1 MPFRN
6 CLLLVIAFFLIGNGA
21 FAQTAR
27 LALPIAHTG
36 EVNSVCYS
44 REGKYLLTASA
55 DGTVKIFLAENG
67 NELVSFTEMN
77 APITMAVF
85 SPDARQVLVCYLGN
99 ALILDVQSGKR
110 LHTLSGHTA
119 NINHVSFSDDG
130 LYCLTA
136 CDDKVVRVFD
146 PKTGVLIHALDD
158 HREAVKYAEF
168 SPNGKLLVTAAWDR
182 TALLYDL
189 SKGKILHVLEG
200 HQGNLNTAHF
210 SSDGSKVIT
219 SSWDYTTKLFDA
231 NNGSLLLSFEGHGKT
246 VQDALLTPDGKLLVS
261 TCMDGSTRIF
271 DAQNG
276 RLLQSFIHSGI
287 GSCIR
292 LSANGNYVLSGDKN
306 GECLLIDLPALQ
318 LKKRW
323 QAHRAGIKS
332 IAAHPG
338 RSLFFTASNDYTLH
352 AYDSLGSHIL
362 SIEGHTEPIADF
374 EFSADGKW
382 MAAIYQDSILRVISV
397 ESGKEQSRFL
407 PGGIIHSLSFHP
419 HSTLL
424 ALAGKEGKL
433 EVYDIRNGNK
443 LLQVTVSKVAV
454 RKVQWNNNGEQL
466 LISGDEGLA
475 QVISYHTGKVIHNLQ
490 GHRGAILDTD
500 ISNQGLYAITAGY
513 DSTVRMFDLNTGKV
527 LFTYDGFRRKISHAR
542 FSSEGLYF
550 IYCEGSTLYLHE
562 TATGKLLHVMNEHA
576 WFVHDVIFSPDS
588 RYLLSAGADYQAILY
603 DVKSGKP
610 KYKMDGNGAPVY
622 SVSFNLTG
630 SYFALAGGDQ
640 LVRVFETN
648 SGKEK
653 HVLQGHFA
661 PLRKVAFTPDGQRL
675 LSIGRGHQAV
685 LWDFSTGK
693 QMYSRLQLKGDDWL
707 LYDSDFRYD
716 GSAGAR
722 NSLYFVCGLETIS
735 LKQTND
741 ALFVPGLAE
750 KQYSHQEITY
760 PRLADLELCGT
771 LPVIVPQNRGA
782 NPFQFQITPREAEI
796 EMVEIYVNDRLTKTI
811 PKSSLKTVNGHVLLD
826 LDGSEI
832 IPLFTSDNPN
842 KVEVVAVTNKGGKD
856 IKTRGVIELPNQQ
869 GAGSGL
875 NPNLYAVMIGVN
887 TYQDP
892 ALKLS
897 YPVKDALALGKA
909 IELSAGEFL
918 GPEHVYMYPINSEV
932 KPGTGYATPER
943 DNIRR
948 ALEEIGQLARPEDV
962 VLIFFAGHG
971 MMNGLVEQKF
981 TLLTAE
987 ATKDKIVGIST
998 TDLQSW
1004 LSPDG
1009 PHKMKANKMILIFD
1023 ACNSGQASKE
1033 LFTMM
1038 SYNED
1043 RTNRIRQIED
1053 LKEKSGLLIMAASA
1067 PNQNAYE
1074 LPQFEQGLLT
1084 YCLLKTL
1091 KNNPD
1096 ILDDQEFLNV
1106 TKWFLES
1113 ERELQKVMESLGKN
1127 QDAQPFG
1134 TSNLRIGVVND
1145 SIRSTIRIAEEKP
1158 QVYCTLAENTET
1170 FGDDLQLQR
1179 EINQALEVRARGMD
1193 AKISYV
1199 SRQTTTAHSVKLKY
1213 SVKKGKV
1220 KCKVILLKNN
1230 MPYFQGDI
1238 SGTEDDVVRIAA
1250 QIVRM
1255 VEANVVP

>member
-1 MPFRN
+1 MRLRN
-6 CLLLVIAFFLIGNGA
+6 YLLHLLIVFLIGKNALG
-21 FAQTAR
+21 QTAR

-36 EVNSVCYS
+36 EVNSANFS
-44 REGKYLLTASA
+44 RDGKYLLTASA
-55 DGTVKIFLAENG
+55 DHTVKIFLAENG
-67 NELVSFTEMN
+67 NELVSFTELN
-77 APITMAVF
+77 APITLAVF
-85 SPDARQVLVCYLGN
+85 SPDARQVLVCYSEI
-99 ALILDVQSGKR
+99 AIILDVQSGQKI
-110 LHTLSGHTA
+110 HTLTGHTA
-119 NINHVSFSDDG
+119 TINHVAYSDDG
-130 LYCLTA
+130 RYCLTA
-136 CDDKVVRVFD
+136 CDDKAVRVYD
-146 PKTGVLIHALDD
+146 PQTGKLIHTLDD
-158 HREAVKYAEF
+158 HREAVKYAVF
-168 SPNGKLLVTAAWDR
+168 SPDGKLVVTASWDR

-189 SKGKILHVLEG
+189 SNGQIIHVLAG

-219 SSWDYTTKLFDA
+219 ASWDYTAKLFDVKK
-231 NNGSLLLSFEGHGKT
+231 GTLLQSFEGHGKT
-246 VQDALLTPDGKLLVS
+246 VQDALITPDGKTVVS
-261 TCMDGSTRIF
+261 TCMDGSTRLF

-276 RLLQSFIHSGI
+276 KLKLTFTHSGV
-287 GSCIR
+287 GACIR

-306 GECLLIDLPALQ
+306 GECMLIDVPGVQ
-318 LKKRW
+318 LTKRW
-323 QAHRAGIKS
+323 QAHRAAIKS
-332 IAAHPG
+332 IAPHPTQ
-338 RSLFFTASNDYTLH
+338 SLFFTSSNDYTLRSC
-352 AYDSLGSHIL
+352 DSLGNSVL
-362 SIEGHTEPIADF
+362 TIEGQTQPIADF
-374 EFSADGKW
+374 VFSPDGKW
-382 MAAIYQDSILRVISV
+382 MAAIYQDSILRVIAV
-397 ESGKEQSRFL
+397 ESGKEQSRFV
-407 PGGIIHSLSFHP
+407 PGGIIHSLAFHP
-419 HSTLL
+419 SMNVL
-424 ALAGKEGKL
+424 ASGGKAGNLA
-433 EVYDIRNGNK
+433 VYDIRNGET
-443 LLQVTVSKVAV
+443 LLQVALSKAAI
-454 RKVQWNNNGEQL
+454 RKVQWNGNGEQL
-466 LISGDEGLA
+466 LLTGDEGLA
-475 QVISYHTGKVIHNLQ
+475 QVISYQTGKVIHNLQ
-490 GHRGAILDTD
+490 GHRGAILDAD
-500 ISNQGLYAITAGY
+500 ISDKGQYAITAGY
-513 DSTVRMFDLNTGKV
+513 DSTVRVYDLQTGNIV
-527 LFTYDGFRRKISHAR
+527 FTYDGFRRKISHAR
-542 FSSEGLYF
+542 FSSEALYF

-562 TATGKLLHVMNEHA
+562 TLTGKLLHVLNEHS
-576 WFVHDVIFSPDS
+576 WFIHDVKFSPDS
-588 RYLLSAGADYQAILY
+588 RFILSAGADYQAILY
-603 DVKSGKP
+603 DVQSGKS
-610 KYKMDGNGAPVY
+610 KYKVDGNKAPVY
-622 SVSFNLTG
+622 SVSFNLLGT
-630 SYFALAGGDQ
+630 YFALAGGDQ
-640 LVRVFETN
+640 LVRVFETH

-653 HVLQGHFA
+653 YALQGHFA

-722 NSLYFVCGLETIS
+722 NTLYFVCGLETIA

-750 KQYSHQEITY
+750 KQFHHQEISY
-760 PRLADLELCGT
+760 PRLFDLELCGT
-771 LPVIVPQNRGA
+771 LPVITPQSGGV
-782 NPFQFQITPREAEI
+782 NPFLFQITPRAAEI
-796 EMVEIYVNDRLTKTI
+796 EEVEIYVNDRLTKTI
-811 PKSSLKTVNGHVLLD
+811 PKSSLKTVNGQLMLD

-832 IPLFTSDNPN
+832 TPLFSSVNPN
-842 KVEVVAVTNKGGKD
+842 KVEVVAITNKGGKD
-856 IKTRGVIELPNQQ
+856 IKTRGAIELPDQAN
-869 GAGSGL
+869 A
-875 NPNLYAVMIGVN
+875 NTTVVPNLYAVMIGVN

-892 ALKLS
+892 ALKLT

-918 GPEHVYMYPINSEV
+918 GPEHVFMYAINSEV
-932 KPGTGYATPER
+932 RPGNGYATPER

-948 ALEEIGQLARPEDV
+948 ALEEIGQLAKPEDV

-971 MMNGLVEQKF
+971 MMNGLVDQKF

-1004 LSPDG
+1004 LSPVG

-1038 SYNED
+1038 AYNED

-1091 KNNPD
+1091 KNDPD
-1096 ILDDQEFLNV
+1096 VLDDDEFLNV
-1106 TKWFLES
+1106 IKWFLES
-1113 ERELQKVMESLGKN
+1113 ERELQKVMESLGKT

-1134 TSNLRIGVVND
+1134 TSNLRIGVMND

-1158 QVYCTLAENTET
+1158 QVYCTSAENTET
-1170 FGDDLQLQR
+1170 MGDDLQLQR
-1179 EINQALEVRARGMD
+1179 EINQALEIRSRGTD
-1193 AKISYV
+1193 AKIGYV

-1213 SVKKGKV
+1213 TVKKGKV

-1230 MPYFQGDI
+1230 MPYFQGEI
-1238 SGTEDDVVRIAA
+1238 SGDKEEVERISA

>member
-1 MPFRN
+1 RQ
-6 CLLLVIAFFLIGNGA
+6 LI
-21 FAQTAR
+21 
-27 LALPIAHTG
+27 
-36 EVNSVCYS
+36 
-44 REGKYLLTASA
+44 
-55 DGTVKIFLAENG
+55 
-67 NELVSFTEMN
+67 
-77 APITMAVF
+77 
-85 SPDARQVLVCYLGN
+85 
-99 ALILDVQSGKR
+99 
-110 LHTLSGHTA
+110 
-119 NINHVSFSDDG
+119 
-130 LYCLTA
+130 
-136 CDDKVVRVFD
+136 
-146 PKTGVLIHALDD
+146 
-158 HREAVKYAEF
+158 
-168 SPNGKLLVTAAWDR
+168 
-182 TALLYDL
+182 
-189 SKGKILHVLEG
+189 
-200 HQGNLNTAHF
+200 
-210 SSDGSKVIT
+210 
-219 SSWDYTTKLFDA
+219 
-231 NNGSLLLSFEGHGKT
+231 
-246 VQDALLTPDGKLLVS
+246 
-261 TCMDGSTRIF
+261 
-271 DAQNG
+271 
-276 RLLQSFIHSGI
+276 
-287 GSCIR
+287 
-292 LSANGNYVLSGDKN
+292 
-306 GECLLIDLPALQ
+306 
-318 LKKRW
+318 KRW
-323 QAHRAGIKS
+323 QGHRAGIKG
-332 IAAHPG
+332 IAAHPT

-352 AYDSLGSHIL
+352 SYDSLGNLIT
-362 SIEGHTEPIADF
+362 SIEGQTEPIADF
-374 EFSADGKW
+374 AFSPDGKW
-382 MAAIYQDSILRVISV
+382 MAAIYQDSILRVIAV
-397 ESGKEQSRFL
+397 ESGKEQSRSI
-407 PGGIIHSLSFHP
+407 PGGIIYSLAFHP
-419 HSTLL
+419 TLNLL
-424 ALAGKEGKL
+424 ATAGKEGRL
-433 EVYDIRNGNK
+433 AVYDVRNGEN
-443 LLQVTVSKVAV
+443 LLRAAISQVSI
-454 RKVQWNNNGEQL
+454 RKVQWNDKGDQL
-466 LISGDEGLA
+466 LLTGDEGFA
-475 QVISYHTGKVIHNLQ
+475 QVISYQTGKVIHNLQ
-490 GHRGAILDTD
+490 GHRGAILDAD
-500 ISNQGLYAITAGY
+500 ISDKGLYAVTAGY
-513 DSTVRMFDLNTGKV
+513 DSTVRVYDLNTGKV

-542 FSSEGLYF
+542 FSPEGLYF

-562 TATGKLLHVMNEHA
+562 TITGKLLHVLDDHT
-576 WFVHDVIFSPDS
+576 WFIHDVKFSPDS
-588 RYLLSAGADYQAILY
+588 RYLLSAGADQQAILY
-603 DVKSGKP
+603 DVQSGRS
-610 KYKMDGNGAPVY
+610 KYKIDGNKAAVY
-622 SVSFNLTG
+622 SVSFNHLGT
-630 SYFALAGGDQ
+630 YFALAGGDQ
-640 LVRVFETN
+640 LVRVFET
-648 SGKEK
+648 STGKEK

-661 PLRKVAFTPDGQRL
+661 PLRKVAFTPDGQHL

-716 GSAGAR
+716 GSTGAR
-722 NSLYFVCGLETIS
+722 NALYFVCGLETIA
-735 LKQTND
+735 LEQTND

-750 KQYSHQEITY
+750 KQFYHQEINY

-771 LPVIVPQNRGA
+771 LPVIIPQSGGV
-782 NPFQFQITPREAEI
+782 NPFQFQITPRAAEI
-796 EMVEIYVNDRLTKTI
+796 EEVQIYVNERLTKTI
-811 PKSSLKTVNGHVLLD
+811 PKSSLKTVNGQLVLD
-826 LDGSEI
+826 LDGNEI
-832 IPLFTSDNPN
+832 TPLFSSANPN

-856 IKTRGVIELPNQQ
+856 IKTRGAIELPDQA
-869 GAGSGL
+869 GANTGVV
-875 NPNLYAVMIGVN
+875 PNLYAVMIGVN

-892 ALKLS
+892 ALKLT

-918 GPEHVYMYPINSEV
+918 GAEHVFMYTINSEV
-932 KPGTGYATPER
+932 RPGTGYATPER

-948 ALEEIGQLARPEDV
+948 ALEEIGQLAKPEDV

-987 ATKDKIVGIST
+987 ATKEKIVGIST

-1113 ERELQKVMESLGKN
+1113 ERELQKVMESIGKN

-1134 TSNLRIGVVND
+1134 TSNLRIGIVND

-1158 QVYCTLAENTET
+1158 QVYCTSAENTET

-1213 SVKKGKV
+1213 SVKKGRV

-1238 SGTEDDVVRIAA
+1238 SGTEDEVARIAA
-1250 QIVRM
+1250 QIVRL
-1255 VEANVVP
+1255 VEANVLP